1 VKAVTA
7 PIKTFIDIGTPFGR
21 YAERLLRTERI
32 AWLTTVSSDGT
43 PQPNAVWF
51 IWNGDTA
58 LMYSIPNQAK
68 LKNIARNASVALN
81 LDSKK
86 HGDGIVILTGSAAVD
101 TNAPPLH
108 KNRAYLS
115 KYRTEIARLKL
126 GTPAKMASE
135 YSVAVRIT
143 PKKLRGF

>member
-1 VKAVTA
+1 MEEKVV
-7 PIKTFIDIGTPFGR
+7 DISTPFGKT
-21 YAERLLRTERI
+21 AERRLRTEKV
-32 AWLTTVSSDGT
+32 AWLTTVASDGT

-51 IWNGDTA
+51 TWDGDTA

-68 LKNIARNASVALN
+68 LKNIARNPNVALN
-81 LDSKK
+81 LDSRK
-86 HGDGIVILTGSAAVD
+86 HGDSIVILTGSAAVD
-101 TNAPPLH
+101 TSAPPLH
-108 KNRAYLS
+108 KNRTYMA
-115 KYRTEIARLKL
+115 KYRIEIARLKL

>member
-1 VKAVTA
+1 MKVGV
-7 PIKTFIDIGTPFGR
+7 KTFIDTGTPFGR

-32 AWLTTVSSDGT
+32 VWLTTVSADGT
-43 PQPNAVWF
+43 PQPNAIWF
-51 IWNGDTA
+51 IWDGDTA

-68 LKNIARNASVALN
+68 LKNIARNPNVALN

-86 HGDGIVILTGSAAVD
+86 QGDGIVILTGHASVD
-101 TNAPPLH
+101 SSAPPLN
-108 KNRAYLS
+108 KNRAYLA
-115 KYRTEIARLKL
+115 KYRTEITRLKL

>member
-1 VKAVTA
+1 MAKQEL
-7 PIKTFIDIGTPFGR
+7 IDTSTPFGR
-21 YAERLLRTERI
+21 RVERLLRTERI
-32 AWLTTVSSDGT
+32 VWLTTVSADGT

-51 IWNGDTA
+51 IWDGDSA

-68 LKNIARNASVALN
+68 LKNIARNPHVAMN

-86 HGDGIVILTGSAAVD
+86 RGDSIVILTGTAAVD
-101 TNAPPLH
+101 TSAPPAN
-108 KNRAYLS
+108 KNRAYMA
-115 KYRTEIARLKL
+115 KYRTEIARLNL

>member
-1 VKAVTA
+1 MTA
-7 PIKTFIDIGTPFGR
+7 AMKNFIDTSTPFGKG
-21 YAERLLRTERI
+21 AERLLKTERVV
-32 AWLTTVSSDGT
+32 WLTTVSADGT

-51 IWNGDTA
+51 IWDGNTA

-68 LKNIARNASVALN
+68 LKNIARNPRVALN

-86 HGDGIVILTGSAAVD
+86 RGDNIVILTGTAAVD
-101 TNAPPLH
+101 TGAPPLN
-108 KNRAYLS
+108 KNRAYMA
-115 KYRTEIARLKL
+115 KYRAEIARLKL

>member
-1 VKAVTA
+1 MAQEKVVDTS
-7 PIKTFIDIGTPFGR
+7 TPFGKV
-21 YAERLLRTERI
+21 AERRLRTERI
-32 AWLTTVSSDGT
+32 GWLTTVSADGT

-51 IWNGDTA
+51 LWDGATL
-58 LMYSIPNQAK
+58 LMYSIPKQAK
-68 LKNIARNASVALN
+68 LVNIARHPHVALN

-86 HGDGIVILTGSAAVD
+86 QGDSVVILTGTAAVD
-101 TNAPPLH
+101 KNAPPLN
-108 KNRAYLS
+108 KNRAYMA

-126 GTPAKMASE
+126 GSPAKMASE

>member
-1 VKAVTA
+1 VA
-7 PIKTFIDIGTPFGR
+7 PAKVVDTSTPFGKT
-21 YAERLLRTERI
+21 AERRLRTERVV
-32 AWLTTVSSDGT
+32 WLTTTSADGT

-51 IWNGDTA
+51 VWDGETV

-68 LKNIARNASVALN
+68 LKNIARNPNVALN

-86 HGDGIVILTGSAAVD
+86 MGDSLVILTGMAAVD
-101 TNAPPLH
+101 ESAPPLN
-108 KNRAYLS
+108 KNRDYMA

-143 PKKLRGF
+143 PGKLRGF

>member
-1 VKAVTA
+1 MVQEKIVDT
-7 PIKTFIDIGTPFGR
+7 GTPFGKV
-21 YAERLLRTERI
+21 AERRLRTERI
-32 AWLTTVSSDGT
+32 GWLTTVSADGT

-51 IWNGDTA
+51 LWDGTTL
-58 LMYSIPNQAK
+58 LMYSVPRQAK
-68 LKNIARNASVALN
+68 LANIARNPHVALN

-86 HGDGIVILTGSAAVD
+86 QGDNVVIVTGTAAVD
-101 TNAPPLH
+101 TSALPLN
-108 KNRAYLS
+108 KNRAYMA

-126 GTPAKMASE
+126 GSPAKMASE

>member
-1 VKAVTA
+1 VTA
-7 PIKTFIDIGTPFGR
+7 AVKTFIDTSTPFGKV
-21 YAERLLRTERI
+21 AERMLRTERI
-32 AWLTTVSSDGT
+32 VWLTTVSADGT

-51 IWNGDTA
+51 IWDGDSA

-68 LKNIARNASVALN
+68 LKNIARNPNVALN

-86 HGDGIVILTGSAAVD
+86 QGDRLVILTGTAAVE
-101 TNAPPLH
+101 TNASPLN
-108 KNRAYLS
+108 KNRAYMA

>member
-1 VKAVTA
+1 MMAIV
-7 PIKTFIDIGTPFGR
+7 FIDTATPFGR
-21 YAERLLRTERI
+21 GAERLLRTERVV
-32 AWLTTVSSDGT
+32 WLTTVSADGT

-51 IWNGDTA
+51 IWDGDTA

-68 LKNIARNASVALN
+68 LKNIARNPRVALN

-86 HGDGIVILTGSAAVD
+86 RGDNIVILTGTAAVD
-101 TNAPPLH
+101 TSAPPLN
-108 KNRAYLS
+108 KNRTYMA
-115 KYRTEIARLKL
+115 KYRAEIARLKL

-135 YSVAVRIT
+135 YSIAVRIT

>member
-1 VKAVTA
+1 VAGEKVVDTS
-7 PIKTFIDIGTPFGR
+7 TPFGKTADR
-21 YAERLLRTERI
+21 RLRTERI
-32 AWLTTVSSDGT
+32 VWLTTVSADGT

-51 IWNGDTA
+51 LWDGDTV

-68 LKNIARNASVALN
+68 LKNIARNPNVSLN

-86 HGDGIVILTGSAAVD
+86 KGDSVVMLSGSASFD
-101 TNAPPLH
+101 SDAPPLH
-108 KNRAYLS
+108 KNRDYMA
-115 KYRTEIARLKL
+115 KYRTEIARLNL

-135 YSVAVRIT
+135 YSVAVRIR